1 MTDFASL
8 PDLLTVD
15 ETADYLRVSR
25 ETIFSL
31 IKAGDLPAFR
41 VGKQFRIS
49 KDALHSLST
58 KPSTEGEQA

>member
-1 MTDFASL
+1 MDFNNL

-15 ETADYLRVSR
+15 ETADFLRVSR

-41 VGKQFRIS
+41 VGKQFRIR
-49 KDALHSLST
+49 KDAINTLST
-58 KPSTEGEQA
+58 KTQGE

>member
-15 ETADYLRVSR
+15 ETAEYLRVSR

-31 IKAGDLPAFR
+31 IKAETLPALR

-49 KDALHSLST
+49 KDALSNLST
-58 KPSTEGEQA
+58 SNKGDQA